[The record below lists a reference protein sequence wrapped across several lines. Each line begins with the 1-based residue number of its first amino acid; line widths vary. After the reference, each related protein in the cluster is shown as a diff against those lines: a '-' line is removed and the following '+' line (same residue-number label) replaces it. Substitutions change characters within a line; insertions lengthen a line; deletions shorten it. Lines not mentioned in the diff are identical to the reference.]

1 MRENENQHSQDEPY
15 PGWEPTQWT
24 PRQRTVALRSF
35 LMLMFAYGFLAAT
48 LAIWGTAPLAQNTL
62 IPIGMIVVCL
72 GTALLT
78 SVFWYSYRHG
88 HNSVGEHA
96 TTGSGI
102 YGMLIFEAFVSL
114 VTLALQLVGAAFVA
128 TVGWSGWQD
137 YSPYS
142 YMAPAGLCL
151 IFNFMMTVGQGGL
164 NWRPTRDPAAPG
176 SVLGSPVTG
185 ARLAL
190 RWLTMGLAQTSW
202 LLIACPLLLLN
213 SFWDTHTPTPVASMG
228 FAIMAAFF
236 LVVAIAEATNRTN
249 HTNQPHTNQM
259 KHPSATPPTPA
270 AH

>member
-114 VTLALQLVGAAFVA
+114 VTLAEMFTALVWLPLV
-128 TVGWSGWQD
+128 
-137 YSPYS
+137 PL
-142 YMAPAGLCL
+142 PREKL
-151 IFNFMMTVGQGGL
+151 I
-164 NWRPTRDPAAPG
+164 
-176 SVLGSPVTG
+176 SPVDVT
-185 ARLAL
+185 
-190 RWLTMGLAQTSW
+190 
-202 LLIACPLLLLN
+202 LN
-213 SFWDTHTPTPVASMG
+213 AT
-228 FAIMAAFF
+228 
-236 LVVAIAEATNRTN
+236 LV
-249 HTNQPHTNQM
+249 
-259 KHPSATPPTPA
+259 
-270 AH
+270 